1 VQPQQ
6 AEKSP
11 DKSARNGGLL
21 AAAANPSRKPESYGR
36 NARLVPKLTQ
46 NPMTI
51 SLPAI
56 PSSGGAVRSPR
67 GPSYLLGRRLGSG
80 AFGAVFDCLGP
91 FDQSFAL
98 KVFLPGNRPYEEVRA
113 EWLKEAERL
122 YRLRHP
128 NIVYVHDYFES
139 AGLFYL
145 VLERCD
151 HSLDEMLQAPFTD
164 RLVVD
169 MARQLLF
176 AVQYLAD
183 NEFVHNDLHAGNVL
197 VVQGERLT
205 AKLSDLG
212 IAQELYGYGGAKPSI
227 VQHRLM
233 SPEVAAGGY
242 STKQSDLYQL
252 GLLIYQ
258 MHTGVYPIDTT
269 VGYDG
274 IIAQIRDGVPRA
286 KAEALG
292 TPIGDVVS
300 VMLRRQEQYR
310 YTSALQVWE
319 DLQKLDVWSR
329 DRVERTAEIPVF
341 EPLPPTQNG

>member
-1 VQPQQ
+1 
-6 AEKSP
+6 
-11 DKSARNGGLL
+11 
-21 AAAANPSRKPESYGR
+21 
-36 NARLVPKLTQ
+36 
-46 NPMTI
+46 M
-51 SLPAI
+51 
-56 PSSGGAVRSPR
+56 
-67 GPSYLLGRRLGSG
+67 
-80 AFGAVFDCLGP
+80 
-91 FDQSFAL
+91 
-98 KVFLPGNRPYEEVRA
+98 
-113 EWLKEAERL
+113 
-122 YRLRHP
+122 RHP
-128 NIVYVHDYFES
+128 NIVYVHDYFEA
-139 AGLFYL
+139 AGMFYL

-212 IAQELYGYGGAKPSI
+212 IAQELYGYGAAKPSI

-341 EPLPPTQNG
+341 EPPPPTQNG

>member
-1 VQPQQ
+1 MPCLRTSY
-6 AEKSP
+6 A
-11 DKSARNGGLL
+11 GL
-21 AAAANPSRKPESYGR
+21 
-36 NARLVPKLTQ
+36 
-46 NPMTI
+46 MTTPV
-51 SLPAI
+51 PAI
-56 PSSGGAVRSPR
+56 PVTGGVVRSPR
-67 GPSYLLGRRLGSG
+67 GPSYLLGKRLGSG
-80 AFGAVFDCLGP
+80 AFGAVYDCIGP

-98 KVFLPGNRPYEEVRA
+98 KMFLPGNKPYAEVRA

-128 NIVYVHDYFES
+128 NIVYVHDYFEAS
-139 AGLFYL
+139 GLFYL

-151 HSLDEMLQAPFTD
+151 HSLEEMLRGPFTD

-169 MARQLLF
+169 VARQLLF

-197 VVQGERLT
+197 VVQGERLQ

-212 IAQELYGYGGAKPSI
+212 IAQELYGYGGARPAV

-233 SPEVAAGGY
+233 APEVAAGGY

-258 MHTGVYPIDTT
+258 MHTGVYPIDTSI
-269 VGYDG
+269 GYDG

-292 TPIGDVVS
+292 TPIGDIVS

-319 DLQKLDVWSR
+319 DLQKLDVWAR
-329 DRVERTAEIPVF
+329 DRFERAADSVPSQQQ
-341 EPLPPTQNG
+341 PSSQQPSSQNPSENG

>member
-1 VQPQQ
+1 MPVT
-6 AEKSP
+6 
-11 DKSARNGGLL
+11 GG
-21 AAAANPSRKPESYGR
+21 
-36 NARLVPKLTQ
+36 V
-46 NPMTI
+46 
-51 SLPAI
+51 
-56 PSSGGAVRSPR
+56 VRSPR
-67 GPSYLLGRRLGSG
+67 GPSYLLGKRLGSG
-80 AFGAVFDCLGP
+80 AFGAVYDCIGP

-98 KVFLPGNRPYEEVRA
+98 KVFLPGSKPYAEVRA

-122 YRLRHP
+122 YRLRLP
-128 NIVYVHDYFES
+128 NIVYVHDYFEAS
-139 AGLFYL
+139 GLFCL

-151 HSLDEMLQAPFTD
+151 HSLDEMLTVPFTD

-169 MARQLLF
+169 LARQLLF
-176 AVQYLAD
+176 AIQYLAD

-212 IAQELYGYGGAKPSI
+212 IAQELYGHGGARPAV

-258 MHTGVYPIDTT
+258 MHTGVYAIDTST
-269 VGYDG
+269 GYEG
-274 IIAQIRDGVPRA
+274 IISQIRDGVPRA

-329 DRVERTAEIPVF
+329 DRVERSQDTPQLAPVSSAGAQ
-341 EPLPPTQNG
+341 PPSQNG

>member
-1 VQPQQ
+1 
-6 AEKSP
+6 
-11 DKSARNGGLL
+11 
-21 AAAANPSRKPESYGR
+21 
-36 NARLVPKLTQ
+36 
-46 NPMTI
+46 MTTPVSGPLNLI
-51 SLPAI
+51 PA
-56 PSSGGAVRSPR
+56 SGGSIRSPR
-67 GPSYLLGRRLGSG
+67 GQSYLLGKRLGAG
-80 AFGAVFDCLGP
+80 AFGAVFDCIGP

-98 KVFLPGNRPYEEVRA
+98 KVFLPGNRPYAEVRA

-139 AGLFYL
+139 AGMFYL

-151 HSLDEMLQAPFTD
+151 HSLDEMLQGPFTD

-169 MARQLLF
+169 VARQLLF

-258 MHTGVYPIDTT
+258 MHTGVYPIDTSL
-269 VGYDG
+269 GYDA
-274 IIAQIRDGVPRA
+274 IIQQISDGVPRL

-329 DRVERTAEIPVF
+329 DRVERTGEMPATVIEPV
-341 EPLPPTQNG
+341 PPTQNG

>member
-1 VQPQQ
+1 MT
-6 AEKSP
+6 SP
-11 DKSARNGGLL
+11 
-21 AAAANPSRKPESYGR
+21 
-36 NARLVPKLTQ
+36 
-46 NPMTI
+46 I
-51 SLPAI
+51 PAI
-56 PSSGGAVRSPR
+56 PVSGGAVRSPR
-67 GPSYLLGRRLGSG
+67 GPSYLLGKRLGAG
-80 AFGAVFDCLGP
+80 AFGAVFDCIGP

-98 KVFLPGNRPYEEVRA
+98 KVFLPGNRPYEEVKA

-128 NIVYVHDYFES
+128 NIVYVHDYFEA

-169 MARQLLF
+169 VARQLLF

-197 VVQGERLT
+197 VTQGERLT

-212 IAQELYGYGGAKPSI
+212 IAQELYGHSGAKPSI

-258 MHTGVYPIDTT
+258 MHTGVYPIDTSA
-269 VGYDG
+269 GYDS
-274 IIAQIRDGVPRA
+274 IIQQIRDGVPRA

-310 YTSALQVWE
+310 YNSALQVWE

-329 DRVERTAEIPVF
+329 DRVERTADIPVYV
-341 EPLPPTQNG
+341 PAAASSAPPVGPTQNG

>member
-1 VQPQQ
+1 
-6 AEKSP
+6 
-11 DKSARNGGLL
+11 
-21 AAAANPSRKPESYGR
+21 
-36 NARLVPKLTQ
+36 
-46 NPMTI
+46 MTGHVTGPI
-51 SLPAI
+51 SLLPV
-56 PSSGGAVRSPR
+56 SGGAVRCPR
-67 GPSYLLGRRLGSG
+67 GHNYLLGKRLGAG
-80 AFGAVFDCLGP
+80 AFGAVYDCIGP

-98 KVFLPGNRPYEEVRA
+98 KVFLPGTRPYAEVRA
-113 EWLKEAERL
+113 EWLREAERL

-128 NIVYVHDYFES
+128 NIVYVHDFFE
-139 AGLFYL
+139 AQGLFYL

-151 HSLDEMLQAPFTD
+151 RGLDEMLSAPFTD

-169 MARQLLF
+169 IARQLLF

-197 VVQGERLT
+197 VVQGEHLI

-212 IAQELYGYGGAKPSI
+212 IAQELYGYGGARPPI

-233 SPEVAAGGY
+233 APEVAAGGY

-252 GLLIYQ
+252 GLLVYQ
-258 MHTGVYPIDTT
+258 MHTGVYPIDTSL
-269 VGYDG
+269 GYDG
-274 IIAQIRDGVPRA
+274 IIQQIRDGVPRA

-329 DRVERTAEIPVF
+329 DRELRTGPLPKF
-341 EPLPPTQNG
+341 EPSPDTPKSNG

>member
-1 VQPQQ
+1 
-6 AEKSP
+6 
-11 DKSARNGGLL
+11 
-21 AAAANPSRKPESYGR
+21 
-36 NARLVPKLTQ
+36 
-46 NPMTI
+46 MTTPV
-51 SLPAI
+51 PAI
-56 PSSGGAVRSPR
+56 PVTGGVVRSPR
-67 GPSYLLGRRLGSG
+67 GPSYLLGKRLGSG
-80 AFGAVFDCLGP
+80 AFGAVYDCIGP

-98 KVFLPGNRPYEEVRA
+98 KVFLPGNKPYAEVRA

-128 NIVYVHDYFES
+128 NIVYVHDYFEAS
-139 AGLFYL
+139 GLFCL

-151 HSLDEMLQAPFTD
+151 HALDEMLTAPFTD

-169 MARQLLF
+169 LARQLLF

-212 IAQELYGYGGAKPSI
+212 IAQELYGYGGARPAV

-258 MHTGVYPIDTT
+258 MHTGVYPIDTST
-269 VGYDG
+269 GYDG
-274 IIAQIRDGVPRA
+274 IIQQIRDGVPRA

-329 DRVERTAEIPVF
+329 DRVERSQDTPQ
-341 EPLPPTQNG
+341 LPPVSSAGQQPPSQNG

>member
-1 VQPQQ
+1 
-6 AEKSP
+6 
-11 DKSARNGGLL
+11 
-21 AAAANPSRKPESYGR
+21 
-36 NARLVPKLTQ
+36 
-46 NPMTI
+46 MTGPI
-51 SLPAI
+51 TPIPAT
-56 PSSGGAVRSPR
+56 GGAVYSPR
-67 GPSYLLGRRLGSG
+67 GARYLLGRRLGSG
-80 AFGAVFDCLGP
+80 SFGAVFDCIGP

-98 KVFLPGNRPYEEVRA
+98 KVFLPGNRPYAEVRA

-128 NIVYVHDYFES
+128 NIVYVHDYFE
-139 AGLFYL
+139 ATGLFYL

-151 HSLDEMLQAPFTD
+151 HSLDEMLTAPFTD

-169 MARQLLF
+169 IARQLLF
-176 AVQYLAD
+176 AIQYLAD

-197 VVQGERLT
+197 VVQGEHLT

-212 IAQELYGYGGAKPSI
+212 IAQELYGYGGARPPI

-233 SPEVAAGGY
+233 APEVAAGGY

-258 MHTGVYPIDTT
+258 MHTGVYPIDTST
-269 VGYDG
+269 GYDS
-274 IIAQIRDGVPRA
+274 IIQQIRDGVPRA

-292 TPIGDVVS
+292 TPIGDIVS

-319 DLQKLDVWSR
+319 DLQRLDVWSR
-329 DRVERTAEIPVF
+329 DRVLRTGPLPKF
-341 EPLPPTQNG
+341 EPSPDTPKQNG

>member
-1 VQPQQ
+1 MW
-6 AEKSP
+6 
-11 DKSARNGGLL
+11 ARHL
-21 AAAANPSRKPESYGR
+21 ADLSGARKVKYRRKVTTGQ
-36 NARLVPKLTQ
+36 L
-46 NPMTI
+46 
-51 SLPAI
+51 SLIPA
-56 PSSGGAVRSPR
+56 SGGVVRSPR
-67 GPSYLLGRRLGSG
+67 GQSYLLGKRLGAG
-80 AFGAVFDCLGP
+80 AFGAVFDCIGP

-98 KVFLPGNRPYEEVRA
+98 KLFLPGNRPYEQVRA
-113 EWLKEAERL
+113 EWLREAERL

-128 NIVYVHDYFES
+128 NIVYVHDYFEEQ
-139 AGLFYL
+139 GLFFL

-151 HSLDEMLQAPFTD
+151 HSLEEMLSAPFTD

-169 MARQLLF
+169 VARQLLF

-197 VVQGERLT
+197 VVQGEHLT

-212 IAQELYGYGGAKPSI
+212 IAQELYGYGGARPPI

-233 SPEVAAGGY
+233 APEVAAGGY

-252 GLLIYQ
+252 GLLVYQ

-269 VGYDG
+269 TGYDG
-274 IIAQIRDGVPRA
+274 VIAQIREGVPRA

-310 YTSALQVWE
+310 YTSAQQVWE
-319 DLQKLDVWSR
+319 DLRKLDVWSR
-329 DRVERTAEIPVF
+329 DRELRTG
-341 EPLPPTQNG
+341 PLPKFELGPDTPK